1 MAKTNGRAKV
11 GLHLVFSLLEK
22 VDAQTNATLHFEP
35 CFYYNLTQS
44 QTLQLENFI
53 QHYTDRKA
61 QNTISAEESLQKM
74 QRTNPKFILRNYL
87 LFQCI
92 EETDQ
97 GDLTLLNKLLKALE
111 SPYEE
116 LYPEFSVKRPDWAGD
131 QPGCSTLSCS
141 S

>member
-1 MAKTNGRAKV
+1 MDELKLDYT
-11 GLHLVFSLLEK
+11 LFFSLLEK
-22 VDAQTNATLHFEP
+22 TDAQTNVILHFEP
-35 CFYYNLTQS
+35 CFYYGLTQS
-44 QTLQLENFI
+44 QAQQLEGFV
-53 QHYTDRKA
+53 QHYIDRKA

-92 EETDQ
+92 EETDN
-97 GDLTLLNKLLKALE
+97 GDFTLLNKLLKALE
-111 SPYEE
+111 NPYEE

>member
-1 MAKTNGRAKV
+1 
-11 GLHLVFSLLEK
+11 
-22 VDAQTNATLHFEP
+22 
-35 CFYYNLTQS
+35 
-44 QTLQLENFI
+44 
-53 QHYTDRKA
+53 
-61 QNTISAEESLQKM
+61 M

-92 EETDQ
+92 EETDN
-97 GDLTLLNKLLKALE
+97 GDFTLLNKLLKALE
-111 SPYEE
+111 NPYEE